1 LLDDQKN
8 LHAHTQSVWN
18 LCKEFASIFLLLV
31 SLTCSKPDS
40 LLLLQSV
47 TDFLKGLPSYNESNF
62 TKYHN
67 DGGIRNN
74 AKRPSV
80 YLPTVDH
87 PSDQSKASKYAFN

>member
-1 LLDDQKN
+1 MK
-8 LHAHTQSVWN
+8 SVWN
-18 LCKEFASIFLLLV
+18 HSNHFASIFLFIFQFTCQNPH
-31 SLTCSKPDS
+31 SLR
-40 LLLLQSV
+40 LLQSV

-87 PSDQSKASKYAFN
+87 PSDQSKVPV